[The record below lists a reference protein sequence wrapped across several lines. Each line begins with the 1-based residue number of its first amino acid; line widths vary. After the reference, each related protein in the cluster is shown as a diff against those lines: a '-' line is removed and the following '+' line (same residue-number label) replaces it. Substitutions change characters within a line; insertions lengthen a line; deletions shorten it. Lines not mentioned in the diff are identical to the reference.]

1 MNFLSRMSARD
12 RRAVVIGCCV
22 LLGLLLVRFAL
33 MPLLESWGQTRDRI
47 ASSDSRLRQ
56 LQAKT
61 TRYLLARERLLENY
75 GPGAAKPLEEVQ
87 AAQINLVQAI
97 SDALKAGGLSL
108 QGLQPQGQ
116 KPVKELPGAVQV
128 SFQVKTSGQ
137 LAQLARSLEAM
148 RKAPTL
154 IIAEQVSAAGNDK
167 TPGQLELTLVLSTL
181 ASDPKYAISRL
192 GAAR

>member
-1 MNFLSRMSARD
+1 
-12 RRAVVIGCCV
+12 
-22 LLGLLLVRFAL
+22 
-33 MPLLESWGQTRDRI
+33 
-47 ASSDSRLRQ
+47 

-75 GPGAAKPLEEVQ
+75 GPGAAKPLEDLQ

-97 SDALKAGGLSL
+97 SEALKAGGLSL

-148 RKAPTL
+148 QKAQTL
-154 IIAEQVSAAGNDK
+154 IIAEQVTAAGNDGAPPK
-167 TPGQLELTLVLSTL
+167 TPGQLELNLVLSTL
-181 ASDPKYAISRL
+181 ARAPSAGYGWNPDRQGKGKP
-192 GAAR
+192 